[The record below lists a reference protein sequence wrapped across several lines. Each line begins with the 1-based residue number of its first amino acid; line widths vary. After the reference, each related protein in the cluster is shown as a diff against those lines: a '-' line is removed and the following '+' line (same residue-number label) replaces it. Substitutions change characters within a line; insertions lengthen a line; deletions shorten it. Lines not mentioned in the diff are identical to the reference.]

1 MAQQQ
6 QVGTSARSSVGAYRV
21 RRQVTRGAASARG
34 AALYGVDTVRRWA
47 REPKGRRVY
56 AVTVGKPRSEV
67 MQSDIPPLVRLRE
80 VADVELK
87 DAPGGRGTEIV
98 ARRRA
103 PGHPAGA
110 EIRRLLR
117 HAKQT
122 AETGHVVH
130 VAPQPYAGGPVAQ
143 RSTDMMDR
151 ILSGGGQR

>member
-6 QVGTSARSSVGAYRV
+6 QVGTSARSSEGGDRV
-21 RRQVTRGAASARG
+21 RRQVRRGATSARG

-47 REPKGRRVY
+47 REPKGQRVY
-56 AVTVGKPRSEV
+56 AVTVGKPRSEITAAGI
-67 MQSDIPPLVRLRE
+67 QPLVKLRE
-80 VADVELK
+80 VADVDLK
-87 DAPGGRGTEIV
+87 DAPGGRGTEIM

-103 PGHPAGA
+103 SGRPAGA

-130 VAPQPYAGGPVAQ
+130 VAPQPHAGGPVAQ

-151 ILSGGGQR
+151 LLSGGVQR